1 MQQEVDMTVLAVRR
15 LTLFTP
21 PVVLGIFAAIH
32 PIVEDRAIPQDQLA
46 VWSLIHT
53 WQIPLAALLGV
64 AILLLLENL
73 TDGEARAAR
82 LAVVPWIA
90 AFAAYDGVAGLATGA
105 LSDFGYAHPADA
117 AIVLEAARA
126 VADSTVVAAALPLM
140 ALFFGLVAF
149 GGAAIALHRHGT
161 GTAAAVALAVGG
173 IAWTLV
179 HPIVGAPA
187 MILFAFGA
195 FAAERRSVAA
205 TPATVPAVNAA
216 A

>member
-1 MQQEVDMTVLAVRR
+1 MTALALRRLAV
-15 LTLFTP
+15 FAP
-21 PVVLGIFAAIH
+21 PLILGIFAAIH
-32 PIVEDRAIPQDQLA
+32 PIVEDRAIPQHQLA
-46 VWSLIHT
+46 LWSLIHT

-64 AILLLLENL
+64 AILLLLEDI

-105 LSDFGYAHPADA
+105 LSGFGYAHPAQA

-126 VADSTVVAAALPLM
+126 VADSTVVAAALPLT
-140 ALFFGLVAF
+140 ALAFSLVAF

-161 GTAAAVALAVGG
+161 ATAAAVALAVGG
-173 IAWTLV
+173 IAWTIV

-187 MILFAFGA
+187 MVLFASGA
-195 FAAERRSVAA
+195 FAAERRSAGVSSARIRAA
-205 TPATVPAVNAA
+205 KALA
-216 A
+216 